1 MSIVAVYK
9 FRATFPAKSN
19 PAGALPG
26 DGGSHEGL
34 LLLDQEAD
42 VRDDA
47 AAIAACA
54 FRGAMDA
61 VIERYSPL
69 DLGALQR
76 PQNRDFVRLHAIALS
91 EGSAMMVYGVAA
103 SDPQGSPSQ

>member
-9 FRATFPAKSN
+9 FRATFPATPN

-34 LLLDQEAD
+34 LLLKQEAD

-47 AAIAACA
+47 AAVAACA
-54 FRGAMDA
+54 FRGAIDA
-61 VIERYSPL
+61 AIERYSPL
-69 DLGALQR
+69 DIAALQR
-76 PQNRDFVRLHAIALS
+76 PQNRDFARLHAIASS
-91 EGSAMMVYGVAA
+91 EGSAMMVYGPAPRDA
-103 SDPQGSPSQ
+103 QGSPSQ